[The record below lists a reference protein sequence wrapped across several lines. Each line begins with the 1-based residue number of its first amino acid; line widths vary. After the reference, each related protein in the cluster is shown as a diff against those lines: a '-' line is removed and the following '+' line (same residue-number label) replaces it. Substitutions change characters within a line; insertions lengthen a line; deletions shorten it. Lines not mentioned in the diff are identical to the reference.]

1 MAKSVKKRG
10 VGKTK
15 RNRKNQLKRQK
26 QILANVEVLKK
37 LELELKK

>member
-26 QILANVEVLKK
+26 QILSNVEVLKK

>member
-37 LELELKK
+37 LELKK

>member
-1 MAKSVKKRG
+1 